1 MNKHLEQLK
10 QQYGITGQVAGFY
23 SRKNHKS
30 RREAIEAAMDAALE
44 TSPNIAVPAAM
55 TAYVDTDVTSVLFDP
70 FNATELFPEVKK
82 GDWTAP
88 YAIFKVR
95 EATGSI
101 APYGDFSPSG
111 RSDVNYN
118 FPTREQCRFQTIIEY
133 GDFEE
138 ALTAEAKMNLVADKQ
153 YAAATTVQMAAN
165 FMYLFGVAGS
175 ESYGLLNDPNLNP
188 AIAAAATGAGGG
200 TKWDTKSTVAIYND
214 ILSLFARLVEQN
226 KNISPAMP
234 VTLAV
239 PPTRNVLLGRATDF
253 NISVADMLGKYFK
266 GGLKIV
272 ILPELEEADGDASC
286 VLSVKEIKGEQ
297 VALCGF
303 GEKYRLGR
311 LVPDLSSFK
320 QKAMFTTYGGVI
332 KHVSCIATMTGI

>member
-1 MNKHLEQLK
+1 MKNLEQLK
-10 QQYGITGQVAGFY
+10 KQYGITGQVAGFY
-23 SRKNHKS
+23 SRKNLKS
-30 RREAIEAAMDAALE
+30 RQEAMDAAMDAALE
-44 TSPNIAVPAAM
+44 TSPSIAVPVAM
-55 TAYVDTDVTSVLFDP
+55 TAYVDTDVTSVLFNP

-88 YAIFKVR
+88 FAIFKVR

-101 APYGDFSPSG
+101 APYGDYSPNG

-118 FPTREQCRFQTIIEY
+118 FPTREQTRFQTIIEY

-138 ALTAEAKMNLVADKQ
+138 ALSAEAKMNLVADKQ
-153 YAAATTVQMAAN
+153 YAAANTVQMAAN
-165 FMYLFGVAGS
+165 YMYLFGVEGA

-188 AIAAAATGAGGG
+188 AIAASATGTGSG
-200 TKWDTKSTVAIYND
+200 TKWDTKTTVQIYND
-214 ILSLFARLVEQN
+214 ILALFAQLVEQN
-226 KNISPAMP
+226 KNITQSLP

-239 PPTRNVLLGRATDF
+239 PPTRNVILGRATDF
-253 NISVADMLGKYFK
+253 NISVEDMLRKYFK
-266 GGLKIV
+266 GGLTIV
-272 ILPELEEADGDASC
+272 ILPELEEANGDASC
-286 VLSVKEIKGEQ
+286 ILAVKEIKGEQ

-320 QKAMFTTYGGVI
+320 QKAMFSTYGGII